1 MHSDESW
8 VVCSL
13 YVKLRSR
20 IIPRSLMEV
29 TGTIVLFKKFKD
41 ISSDSEFSNFR
52 VPTNR
57 NLVFSGLI
65 KKLSAIGVSKET
77 VKWFES
83 YLTRRFQK
91 VRIGSSLSAA
101 LPITHGVPQ
110 GAILSPLLF
119 CIYTN
124 DLPTVTQSC
133 DLNSF
138 VDDSKISLSFSVKE
152 VSDAKHK
159 LETDLRLVAEWCCKN
174 SLLLNPEKTKFLL
187 VGTRKLLNSLSDDM
201 SLNFLNKTIVPV
213 TSISDLGI
221 ILDRNLT
228 YNEHTTQLSSEC
240 MAKLCQINRVK
251 HCFDQT
257 TLIYIICAVVMGKLY
272 YCSTVWSNTSSSN
285 IKKLQAVHNFACRI
299 IANGKKFDHITPI
312 LKYIGWLPVKEHLLF
327 KDLVMIYKC
336 INSLAPTYLCD
347 LFLKRKELNNRA
359 TRNNEALH
367 IPLFSTTTGQRSFR
381 YRVVGLWN
389 SLDNELKKLP
399 LATFKIKLI

>member
-1 MHSDESW
+1 M
-8 VVCSL
+8 
-13 YVKLRSR
+13 
-20 IIPRSLMEV
+20 
-29 TGTIVLFKKFKD
+29 
-41 ISSDSEFSNFR
+41 
-52 VPTNR
+52 
-57 NLVFSGLI
+57 
-65 KKLSAIGVSKET
+65 
-77 VKWFES
+77 
-83 YLTRRFQK
+83 
-91 VRIGSSLSAA
+91 
-101 LPITHGVPQ
+101 
-110 GAILSPLLF
+110 
-119 CIYTN
+119 
-124 DLPTVTQSC
+124 TQSC

-174 SLLLNPEKTKFLL
+174 SLLINPEKTKFLL
-187 VGTRKLLNSLSDDM
+187 VGTRQLLNLLSNDM

-228 YNEHTTQLSSEC
+228 YNEHITQLSSEC

-251 HCFDQT
+251 HCFDQK

-272 YCSTVWSNTSSSN
+272 YCSTVWSNTSFSN
-285 IKKLQAVHNFACRI
+285 IKKLQAVQNFACRI

-312 LKYIGWLPVKEHLLF
+312 LKDIGWLPVKEDLLF
-327 KDLVMIYKC
+327 KDLVMIYKR
-336 INSLAPTYLCD
+336 INGLAPTYLCD

-359 TRNNEALH
+359 TRNSEALH

-381 YRVVGLWN
+381 YRAVGLWN

-399 LATFKIKLI
+399 LATFKIKLKEFLLNRYFET